1 MAKNDKQ
8 RLKLVYLQQIFQQET
23 DELHGLTLEALITRL
38 ADYGIQAERKALYKD
53 LAALKEYGMDIV
65 SIKEARTVYYL
76 RSRAWEVNDV
86 EDLLRI
92 VNESKSV
99 SFLKKQVL
107 SKRIKQLHSLQYDGV
122 ARYRQQISERA
133 KKRATTDSYEIGK
146 ADNTVKKKVD
156 SSTNK
161 KTENEPFQKVSVSY
175 GDIRRDLYETV
186 SPIEQ
191 MIISGVVGLM
201 TADALGVPVE
211 FRRRESLKADP
222 VMGMRGFG
230 SYDQPAGTWSDDT
243 SMTLATVNALASPFS
258 YERIMKEFLKWRYEA
273 AYTATN
279 EVFDVGITCG
289 DALFAYKNGTPAL
302 ACGRTADN
310 SNGNGSLMRIL
321 PMVFYLRAQYGTAFY
336 TSEEAMTTLHQ
347 VSALTHAHWR
357 SKIGCGLYLCVA
369 NEIIN
374 EVTAR
379 LISQTG
385 SDGLWGNTGTVEDFM
400 LGNEVSPD
408 YEPRSLEEII
418 TTGLAHGL
426 AYYQQHEITHDEVGY
441 YERLTDLT
449 TFRQLPEAAIASSG
463 YVVHTLEAALWCLLQ
478 TEDYASCV
486 LRAVNLGRDT
496 DTVGAVAGG
505 LAGLYYGFMD
515 IPADWLS
522 VIPDAEETYKLCI
535 SMARQINKIANKRG
549 ASQLPLPTGADTLLG
564 LIIGDVV
571 GSIYESWAFKSR
583 EFPFFGKA
591 SMFTDDTVLTMA
603 VMQALA
609 VTAKGTVMTETMP
622 TTYITAATK
631 ITTVTD
637 SQMAAMTKATMP
649 NTVGNNG
656 LDAQLLARNTVH
668 YLRRWGRL
676 YPQAGYGGMFSRWLH
691 SFDSSPMDS
700 FGNGAPM
707 RIAPVG
713 FWAKTEEEVKSWS
726 RIVTAVT
733 HNHPEALKGAEALA
747 LAIFLLR
754 NGASKAAVKERI
766 ERDYYSLKGLTVE
779 GLHDTYHF
787 DVTTQGTMPAVF
799 TVFFESSSFEE
810 AIRNSIYIGGDSDTI
825 AAMVGAMAQIVYGIP
840 DEFRQD
846 VWLRLDN
853 RIRRMLIVLDK
864 ATCF

>member
-1 MAKNDKQ
+1 MAKTDKQ
-8 RLKLVYLQQIFQQET
+8 RLKLIYLQQIFQQET
-23 DELHGLTLEALITRL
+23 DEFHGLTLEELITRL
-38 ADYGIQAERKALYKD
+38 AVYGIQAERKALYKD

-65 SIKEARTVYYL
+65 SVKGARTVYYL
-76 RSRAWEVNDV
+76 RSRTWEGSDV
-86 EDLLRI
+86 DELLRI
-92 VNESKSV
+92 VNESNSV
-99 SFLKKQVL
+99 SELKKGIL
-107 SKRIKQLHSLQYDGV
+107 SKRIRQLHSLQYGGV
-122 ARYRQQISERA
+122 ATYRQKAIERA
-133 KKRATTDSYEIGK
+133 EKRSTVECITKEKAKRTSKGNTASEQTQKLSLSYW
-146 ADNTVKKKVD
+146 
-156 SSTNK
+156 
-161 KTENEPFQKVSVSY
+161 
-175 GDIRRDLYETV
+175 DIRRDLYETL

-191 MIISGVVGLM
+191 LILSGVVGVM
-201 TADALGVPVE
+201 AADALGVPVE
-211 FRRRESLKADP
+211 FQWRDALLKDP
-222 VMGMRGFG
+222 VTGMRGFG
-230 SYDQPAGTWSDDT
+230 TYDQPAGTWSDDT
-243 SMTLATVNALASPFS
+243 SMTLATVRALASSFS
-258 YERIMKEFLKWRYEA
+258 YDSIMNEFLKWRYEA
-273 AYTATN
+273 EYTATD

-289 DALFAYKNGTPAL
+289 DALYAYKQGTPAL
-302 ACGRTADN
+302 ACGRTKED

-321 PMVFYLRAQYGTAFY
+321 PVVFYLRAQYGTAFY
-336 TSEEAMTTLHQ
+336 TSEEAMDCLHR

-357 SKIGCGLYLCVA
+357 SKIACGLYLCVA
-369 NEIIN
+369 NEIISD
-374 EVTAR
+374 VTAR

-385 SDGLWGNTGTVEDFM
+385 ADGLWGNTGTVEDFV

-408 YEPRSLEEII
+408 YEPRSLEELVA
-418 TTGLAHGL
+418 TGLSHGL
-426 AYYQQHEITHDEVGY
+426 AYYQQHEITRGEVGHY
-441 YERLTDLT
+441 KRLTDLMA
-449 TFRQLPEAAIASSG
+449 FRQLPEEAIESSG
-463 YVVHTLEAALWCLLQ
+463 YVVHTLEAALWCLLN
-478 TEDYASCV
+478 TTDYASCA

-505 LAGLYYGFMD
+505 LAGLYYGFMN
-515 IPADWLS
+515 IPVDWLA
-522 VIPDAEETYKLCI
+522 VIPHAEKTYKLCV
-535 SMARQINKIANKRG
+535 SMARQINKIANERG
-549 ASQLPLPTGADTLLG
+549 ASQLPLPTGADSVLG

-609 VTAKGTVMTETMP
+609 ATAKGTVTTETIP

-631 ITTVTD
+631 TTAITDT
-637 SQMAAMTKATMP
+637 QMAAMTEATLLSIDGT
-649 NTVGNNG
+649 NR
-656 LDAQLLARNTVH
+656 LDESLLAMNTVH

-676 YPQAGYGGMFSRWLH
+676 YPQAGYGGMFSRWLR

-754 NGASKAAVKERI
+754 NGASKVAVKERI

-840 DEFRQD
+840 DEFRQEA
-846 VWLRLDN
+846 WLRLDN